1 MDLDREPVNVDE
13 SGGLS
18 CQGLVQVRTLAA
30 ELCTHWSRSR
40 ALLDTHEQDSIA
52 VIQTGGDEG
61 MDEGLCNRV
70 CE

>member
-1 MDLDREPVNVDE
+1 MDLDRERVNMDE

-30 ELCTHWSRSR
+30 ELWTHWSLSR

-52 VIQTGGDEG
+52 VIHTGGDEG
-61 MDEGLCNRV
+61 IDEGLCHKV